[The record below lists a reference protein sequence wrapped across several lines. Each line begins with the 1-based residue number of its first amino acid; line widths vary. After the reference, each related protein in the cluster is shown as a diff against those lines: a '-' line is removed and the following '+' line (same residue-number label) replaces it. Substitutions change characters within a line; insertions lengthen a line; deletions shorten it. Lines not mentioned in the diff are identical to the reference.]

1 MLKLWAALSG
11 SKTYLVGLAG
21 IIAPI
26 AAAIHGD
33 MSYQA
38 AAGIVTPSLLAMC
51 IRHGVSS
58 SVATIAA
65 AVLSNAAQAADSATK
80 KTAPVLL
87 AAILL
92 ASQLTACSPAQLA
105 QVQTDITAGVAAACT
120 DVATAA
126 KINPTS
132 PIVVYGEAA
141 CPLGVAASSLVQNSA
156 TIQWLGGIAAQI
168 QATPAVAVVAPAKP

>member
-1 MLKLWAALSG
+1 MFAPLAGYKTYIAAIVAVASALVAALDGDMTWSAASAVITPALIG
-11 SKTYLVGLAG
+11 AALRHGLSSTL
-21 IIAPI
+21 
-26 AAAIHGD
+26 AAIL
-33 MSYQA
+33 
-38 AAGIVTPSLLAMC
+38 PSVIDALAK
-51 IRHGVSS
+51 
-58 SVATIAA
+58 
-65 AVLSNAAQAADSATK
+65 AADGAK

-168 QATPAVAVVAPAKP
+168 QATPATPAAVPAKS